1 MHLHVQGAGVVE
13 GDRLMVHRVIANLL
27 SNALRYGDSGS
38 TVTIAVTCEAG
49 AVVLAVTNRGDT
61 VAPEHLER
69 LFDRFYRVDS
79 ARQRPQGDGSG
90 LGLAISKAIVLA
102 HGGRIGVCSHERTTV
117 FSVHLPAMG
126 TVALKSSNDVKV

>member
-13 GDRLMVHRVIANLL
+13 GERLMVHRDIANLL

-38 TVTIAVTCEAG
+38 TVMITVTCEAD

-61 VAPEHLER
+61 VAPAHLDR

-102 HGGRIGVCSHERTTV
+102 HGGRIDVCSHKRTTV

-126 TVALKSSNDVKV
+126 SVALKSSSDAKV

>member
-1 MHLHVQGAGVVE
+1 MDLHVQGAGVVE

-38 TVTIAVTCEAG
+38 TVTITVTCEA
-49 AVVLAVTNRGDT
+49 DT
-61 VAPEHLER
+61 VVPEHLDR

-126 TVALKSSNDVKV
+126 SVALKSSNDVKV